1 MEFDHLPWLLG
12 NLDKPGPRGPD
23 WPQVLHSIHAG
34 MDEQGVEWIDD
45 LPPYPSVERPS
56 LDEAVAGAR
65 QLCERVGLIKKDPL
79 TDSGRGGA
87 ELTRLDRETRL
98 NLLAPILA
106 TGVESALVGQDDAPL
121 VPLLRD
127 AARRTSNAS
136 SPWAQQLPGLLPV
149 GVAAIIHWACLDIER
164 AHALIRDFE
173 DYRDLAMQGEAP
185 PDEGGIS
192 AELTYDDTTEFYRE
206 HRDLLGVEVAA
217 SGNRML
223 REHSPA

>member
-1 MEFDHLPWLLG
+1 MLG
-12 NLDKPGPRGPD
+12 WTNRAWSGSTTRRLTRVSSGRRWTRRWREPGSFASGWDSSRR
-23 WPQVLHSIHAG
+23 IHYG
-34 MDEQGVEWIDD
+34 F
-45 LPPYPSVERPS
+45 
-56 LDEAVAGAR
+56 
-65 QLCERVGLIKKDPL
+65 
-79 TDSGRGGA
+79 GRGGA
-87 ELTRLDRETRL
+87 ELTRLDREIRL

-149 GVAAIIHWACLDIER
+149 EVAAIIHWACLDIER

-192 AELTYDDTTEFYRE
+192 AELTHDDTTRV
-206 HRDLLGVEVAA
+206 L
-217 SGNRML
+217 
-223 REHSPA
+223 